1 MTDAEVKLYVYDLS
15 NGLAR
20 ALSLPLTGRQIDGI
34 WHTSVVVWD
43 REIFYG
49 AGVMETAPGRSHHGQ
64 PLHVIPCGRTQ
75 IPLDVFD
82 DYLSDLKQRYTAGNY
97 HLLEFN
103 CNSFTQDVVGF
114 LTGTEIPAW
123 ISSLPADFLSTPFGQ
138 QMKPQID
145 AMYTGRSGGAAVV
158 GSPSGQGSAGSQGN
172 AMGMGLGGLLAGIA
186 GKAAGPSPPSSAP
199 TSPSDLIQSTASSLM
214 IITNPTSFDAC
225 LASHPNSIALFRSS
239 SSSSSSAGPSA
250 VKSKFE
256 EMAKDEAAENKV
268 DLEYLVVD
276 VGVGKGEEVAAKCG
290 VESKELERG
299 PVVVLFK
306 QGVKSDVLMDLDP
319 DELEAAIVWHIAQVQ
334 EGRTGSS

>member
-1 MTDAEVKLYVYDLS
+1 
-15 NGLAR
+15 
-20 ALSLPLTGRQIDGI
+20 
-34 WHTSVVVWD
+34 
-43 REIFYG
+43 
-49 AGVMETAPGRSHHGQ
+49 
-64 PLHVIPCGRTQ
+64 VIPCGRTQ

-123 ISSLPADFLSTPFGQ
+123 ISSESPDQRQGLSIRGRRRDEADSNLVFSLNFCTTGLPADFLSTPFGQ

-158 GSPSGQGSAGSQGN
+158 GSPSGQGGAGSQGN

-186 GKAAGPSPPSSAP
+186 GKAAGPSPPSSAS
-199 TSPSDLIQSTASSLM
+199 TSQSDLIQSTASSLM
-214 IITNPTSFDAC
+214 IITNPTSFDAS

-239 SSSSSSAGPSA
+239 SSSSASAEPS
-250 VKSKFE
+250 VVEKKFE

-276 VGVGKGEEVAAKCG
+276 VGVGKGEQVAEKCG

-306 QGVKSDVLMDLDP
+306 QGVKV
-319 DELEAAIVWHIAQVQ
+319 
-334 EGRTGSS
+334 RTLTRFRRLYLSHAEKLISGIRCGDTERCVDGPGS